1 MQEPSPALSRRTFV
15 GGATALA
22 AASLAFPQAAFA
34 VTAAEKQAEA
44 DAVRNQ
50 LVGLN
55 ADLEAAA
62 ERYYGALDEQNAAR
76 TAMEAEQ
83 VKIDEATAQIANLQ
97 DHLGT
102 RARSMYRSGS
112 ATFLD
117 FLMGATS
124 FAEFTQNWDIL
135 NGLNEND
142 TQMVAETKTLRETV
156 EASKAEYA
164 KQEKIAADKAAEAS
178 SASYTVTQHA
188 ARGAIVDSAGV
199 ILARDTTVYDVY
211 LRIPAP
217 PGTDLRE
224 TVKAIESLTGSKDV
238 ETQLAAF
245 FAAASAGELPVMQG
259 VGSDVLT
266 SFYKADLVQSGAVRA
281 AARGVRTWPNGT
293 LLPHALGFTGPI
305 TAEQWPTARRRG
317 LAMDAVIGQSGLE
330 AAYDDLLRGQD
341 GRVLVN
347 TGFDGAVR
355 RTVPLRD
362 AAPGA
367 TLVLTVDSDLQKE
380 LQNALL
386 SQIEVL
392 RTTKA
397 AGAGRECCAG
407 AAVVVDVQ
415 TGGILAAASVP
426 GFDLNRYRSDY
437 AALSA
442 DAAAPLLDRVCQGLY
457 APGSAFK
464 PAVAAAALT
473 AGIDPAATVNCTG
486 RYGFY
491 SGYQPGCLQ
500 YGHGG
505 PVDLRTAL
513 EYSCNI
519 FFYDVGRRLG
529 VDVFS
534 AMARQLGL
542 ATPTG
547 VEITEAQGRLTWSS
561 DENYQ
566 AGLTLMAAIGQ
577 GNTAV
582 TPLQLAAYAATL
594 ANCGQRPALHF
605 ADRAV
610 NAATGETV
618 WQYAPTFTTVP
629 GGEGVFGPIRDGMK
643 RMARTTRVLR
653 EAPVACAAKTGS
665 PQLADTLPGG
675 GHYVNSVLI
684 GYAPADD
691 PQIAMAVVLE
701 YGGGGSNA
709 APILR
714 AVLDAVFGG

>member
-1 MQEPSPALSRRTFV
+1 MANRKNSHRRRV
-15 GGATALA
+15 RVAVLMVLCGAV
-22 AASLAFPQAAFA
+22 FAAFFA
-34 VTAAEKQAEA
+34 RLAWMQFVRA
-44 DAVRNQ
+44 D
-50 LVGLN
+50 
-55 ADLEAAA
+55 
-62 ERYYGALDEQNAAR
+62 YY
-76 TAMEAEQ
+76 
-83 VKIDEATAQIANLQ
+83 
-97 DHLGT
+97 
-102 RARSMYRSGS
+102 
-112 ATFLD
+112 
-117 FLMGATS
+117 
-124 FAEFTQNWDIL
+124 
-135 NGLNEND
+135 
-142 TQMVAETKTLRETV
+142 
-156 EASKAEYA
+156 
-164 KQEKIAADKAAEAS
+164 ADKAAEAS

-199 ILARDTTVYDVY
+199 VLARDTTVYDVY

-330 AAYDDLLRGQD
+330 SAYDDLLRGQD

-355 RTVPLRD
+355 RTVPLRE

-367 TLVLTVDSDLQKE
+367 TLVLTVDSALQKE

-397 AGAGRECCAG
+397 AGAGRECRAG

-426 GFDLNRYRSDY
+426 GFDLNRYRADY

-519 FFYDVGRRLG
+519 FFYDVGRRMG

-547 VEITEAQGRLTWSS
+547 VEIAEAQGRLTWSS

-577 GNTAV
+577 GNTVV
-582 TPLQLAAYAATL
+582 TPLQLAAYAAAL

>member
-1 MQEPSPALSRRTFV
+1 MANRKNSHRRRV
-15 GGATALA
+15 RVAVLMVLCGAV
-22 AASLAFPQAAFA
+22 FAAFFA
-34 VTAAEKQAEA
+34 RLAWMQFVRA
-44 DAVRNQ
+44 D
-50 LVGLN
+50 
-55 ADLEAAA
+55 
-62 ERYYGALDEQNAAR
+62 YY
-76 TAMEAEQ
+76 
-83 VKIDEATAQIANLQ
+83 
-97 DHLGT
+97 
-102 RARSMYRSGS
+102 
-112 ATFLD
+112 
-117 FLMGATS
+117 
-124 FAEFTQNWDIL
+124 
-135 NGLNEND
+135 
-142 TQMVAETKTLRETV
+142 
-156 EASKAEYA
+156 
-164 KQEKIAADKAAEAS
+164 ADKAAEAS

-199 ILARDTTVYDVY
+199 VLARDTTVYDVY

-245 FAAASAGELPVMQG
+245 FAAASAGELPVAQG

-355 RTVPLRD
+355 RTVPLRE

-367 TLVLTVDSDLQKE
+367 TLVLTVDSALQKE

-386 SQIEVL
+386 SQIEIL
-392 RTTKA
+392 HTTKA
-397 AGAGRECCAG
+397 AGAGRECRAG

-426 GFDLNRYRSDY
+426 GFDLNRYRADY

-582 TPLQLAAYAATL
+582 TPLQLAAYAAAL
-594 ANCGQRPALHF
+594 ANFGQRPALHF

-714 AVLDAVFGG
+714 AVLDAVFGV

>member
-1 MQEPSPALSRRTFV
+1 MANRKNSHRRRV
-15 GGATALA
+15 RVAVLMVLCGAV
-22 AASLAFPQAAFA
+22 FAAFFA
-34 VTAAEKQAEA
+34 RLAWMQFVRA
-44 DAVRNQ
+44 D
-50 LVGLN
+50 
-55 ADLEAAA
+55 
-62 ERYYGALDEQNAAR
+62 YY
-76 TAMEAEQ
+76 
-83 VKIDEATAQIANLQ
+83 
-97 DHLGT
+97 
-102 RARSMYRSGS
+102 
-112 ATFLD
+112 
-117 FLMGATS
+117 
-124 FAEFTQNWDIL
+124 
-135 NGLNEND
+135 
-142 TQMVAETKTLRETV
+142 
-156 EASKAEYA
+156 
-164 KQEKIAADKAAEAS
+164 ADKAAEAS

-199 ILARDTTVYDVY
+199 VLARDTTVYDVY

-281 AARGVRTWPNGT
+281 AARGVRTWPSGT

-355 RTVPLRD
+355 RTVPLRE

-367 TLVLTVDSDLQKE
+367 TLVLTVDSALQKE

-397 AGAGRECCAG
+397 AGVGRECRAG

-426 GFDLNRYRSDY
+426 GFDLNRYRADY

-473 AGIDPAATVNCTG
+473 AGIDPVATVNCTG

-582 TPLQLAAYAATL
+582 TPLQLAAYAAAL

>member
-1 MQEPSPALSRRTFV
+1 MPAIGPRSEWLPRHYMSHFLTNKSIFYRGDPMANRKNSHRRRV
-15 GGATALA
+15 RVAVLMVLCGAV
-22 AASLAFPQAAFA
+22 FAAFFA
-34 VTAAEKQAEA
+34 RLAWMQFVRA
-44 DAVRNQ
+44 D
-50 LVGLN
+50 
-55 ADLEAAA
+55 
-62 ERYYGALDEQNAAR
+62 YY
-76 TAMEAEQ
+76 
-83 VKIDEATAQIANLQ
+83 
-97 DHLGT
+97 
-102 RARSMYRSGS
+102 
-112 ATFLD
+112 
-117 FLMGATS
+117 
-124 FAEFTQNWDIL
+124 
-135 NGLNEND
+135 
-142 TQMVAETKTLRETV
+142 
-156 EASKAEYA
+156 
-164 KQEKIAADKAAEAS
+164 ADKAAEAS

-199 ILARDTTVYDVY
+199 VLARDTTVYDVY

-355 RTVPLRD
+355 RTVPLRE

-367 TLVLTVDSDLQKE
+367 TLVLTVDSALQKE

-397 AGAGRECCAG
+397 AGAGRECRAG

-426 GFDLNRYRSDY
+426 CFDLNRYRADY

-547 VEITEAQGRLTWSS
+547 VEITEAQGRLTWRS

-582 TPLQLAAYAATL
+582 TPLQLAAYAAAL

-629 GGEGVFGPIRDGMK
+629 GGEGVFGPVRDGMK

-675 GHYVNSVLI
+675 GHYVDSVLI

>member
-1 MQEPSPALSRRTFV
+1 MANRKNSHRRRV
-15 GGATALA
+15 RVAVLMVLCGAV
-22 AASLAFPQAAFA
+22 FAAFFA
-34 VTAAEKQAEA
+34 RLAWMQFVRA
-44 DAVRNQ
+44 D
-50 LVGLN
+50 
-55 ADLEAAA
+55 
-62 ERYYGALDEQNAAR
+62 YY
-76 TAMEAEQ
+76 
-83 VKIDEATAQIANLQ
+83 
-97 DHLGT
+97 
-102 RARSMYRSGS
+102 
-112 ATFLD
+112 
-117 FLMGATS
+117 
-124 FAEFTQNWDIL
+124 
-135 NGLNEND
+135 
-142 TQMVAETKTLRETV
+142 
-156 EASKAEYA
+156 
-164 KQEKIAADKAAEAS
+164 ADKAAEAS

-199 ILARDTTVYDVY
+199 VLARDTTVYDVY

-245 FAAASAGELPVMQG
+245 FAAASAGELPVAQG

-355 RTVPLRD
+355 RTVPLRE

-367 TLVLTVDSDLQKE
+367 TLVLTVDSALQKE

-386 SQIEVL
+386 FQIEVL
-392 RTTKA
+392 HTTKA
-397 AGAGRECCAG
+397 AGAGRECRAG

-426 GFDLNRYRSDY
+426 GFDLNRYRADY

-582 TPLQLAAYAATL
+582 TPLQLAAYAAAL
-594 ANCGQRPALHF
+594 ANFGQRPALHF

>member
-1 MQEPSPALSRRTFV
+1 MANRKNSHRRRV
-15 GGATALA
+15 RVAVLMVLCGAV
-22 AASLAFPQAAFA
+22 FAAFFA
-34 VTAAEKQAEA
+34 RLAWMQFVRA
-44 DAVRNQ
+44 D
-50 LVGLN
+50 
-55 ADLEAAA
+55 
-62 ERYYGALDEQNAAR
+62 YY
-76 TAMEAEQ
+76 
-83 VKIDEATAQIANLQ
+83 
-97 DHLGT
+97 
-102 RARSMYRSGS
+102 
-112 ATFLD
+112 
-117 FLMGATS
+117 
-124 FAEFTQNWDIL
+124 
-135 NGLNEND
+135 
-142 TQMVAETKTLRETV
+142 
-156 EASKAEYA
+156 
-164 KQEKIAADKAAEAS
+164 ADKAAEAS

-199 ILARDTTVYDVY
+199 VLARDTTVYDVY

-330 AAYDDLLRGQD
+330 TAYDDLLRGQD

-355 RTVPLRD
+355 RTVPLRE

-367 TLVLTVDSDLQKE
+367 TLVLTVDSALQKE

-397 AGAGRECCAG
+397 AGAGRECRAG

-426 GFDLNRYRSDY
+426 GFDLNRYRADY

-547 VEITEAQGRLTWSS
+547 VEIAEAQGRLTWSS

-566 AGLTLMAAIGQ
+566 AGLTLMVAIGQ

-582 TPLQLAAYAATL
+582 TPLQLAAYAAAL

-605 ADRAV
+605 ADHAV

>member
-1 MQEPSPALSRRTFV
+1 MANRKNSHRRRV
-15 GGATALA
+15 RVAVLMVLCGAV
-22 AASLAFPQAAFA
+22 FAAFFTRLA
-34 VTAAEKQAEA
+34 WMQFVRA
-44 DAVRNQ
+44 D
-50 LVGLN
+50 
-55 ADLEAAA
+55 
-62 ERYYGALDEQNAAR
+62 YY
-76 TAMEAEQ
+76 
-83 VKIDEATAQIANLQ
+83 
-97 DHLGT
+97 
-102 RARSMYRSGS
+102 
-112 ATFLD
+112 
-117 FLMGATS
+117 
-124 FAEFTQNWDIL
+124 
-135 NGLNEND
+135 
-142 TQMVAETKTLRETV
+142 
-156 EASKAEYA
+156 
-164 KQEKIAADKAAEAS
+164 ADKAAEAS

-199 ILARDTTVYDVY
+199 VLARDTTVYDVY

-305 TAEQWPTARRRG
+305 TAEQWPTARQRG

-355 RTVPLRD
+355 RTVPLRE

-367 TLVLTVDSDLQKE
+367 TLVLTVDSALQKE

-397 AGAGRECCAG
+397 AGAGRECRAG

-426 GFDLNRYRSDY
+426 GFDLNRYRADY

-473 AGIDPAATVNCTG
+473 AGIDPAATVSCTG

-582 TPLQLAAYAATL
+582 TPLQLAAYAAAL

-618 WQYAPTFTTVP
+618 WQYAPTFTTVS

>member
-1 MQEPSPALSRRTFV
+1 MPAIGPRSEWLPRHYMSHFLTNKSIFYRGDPMANRKNSHRRRVRVAVLMVLCGAVFTAFFARLAWMQFV
-15 GGATALA
+15 R
-22 AASLAFPQAAFA
+22 
-34 VTAAEKQAEA
+34 A
-44 DAVRNQ
+44 D
-50 LVGLN
+50 
-55 ADLEAAA
+55 
-62 ERYYGALDEQNAAR
+62 YY
-76 TAMEAEQ
+76 
-83 VKIDEATAQIANLQ
+83 
-97 DHLGT
+97 
-102 RARSMYRSGS
+102 
-112 ATFLD
+112 
-117 FLMGATS
+117 
-124 FAEFTQNWDIL
+124 
-135 NGLNEND
+135 
-142 TQMVAETKTLRETV
+142 
-156 EASKAEYA
+156 
-164 KQEKIAADKAAEAS
+164 ADKAAEAS

-199 ILARDTTVYDVY
+199 VLARDTTVYDVY

-245 FAAASAGELPVMQG
+245 FAAASAGELSVMQG

-355 RTVPLRD
+355 RTVPLRE

-367 TLVLTVDSDLQKE
+367 TLVLTVDSALQKE

-397 AGAGRECCAG
+397 AGAGRECRAG
-407 AAVVVDVQ
+407 AAVVVDAQ

-426 GFDLNRYRSDY
+426 GFDLNRYRADY
-437 AALSA
+437 AVLSA

-653 EAPVACAAKTGS
+653 EAPVVCAAKTGS

>member
-1 MQEPSPALSRRTFV
+1 MANRKNPHRRRV
-15 GGATALA
+15 RVAVLMVLCGAV
-22 AASLAFPQAAFA
+22 FAAFFA
-34 VTAAEKQAEA
+34 RLAWMQFVRA
-44 DAVRNQ
+44 D
-50 LVGLN
+50 
-55 ADLEAAA
+55 
-62 ERYYGALDEQNAAR
+62 YY
-76 TAMEAEQ
+76 
-83 VKIDEATAQIANLQ
+83 
-97 DHLGT
+97 
-102 RARSMYRSGS
+102 
-112 ATFLD
+112 
-117 FLMGATS
+117 
-124 FAEFTQNWDIL
+124 
-135 NGLNEND
+135 
-142 TQMVAETKTLRETV
+142 
-156 EASKAEYA
+156 
-164 KQEKIAADKAAEAS
+164 ADKAAEAS

-199 ILARDTTVYDVY
+199 VLARDTTVYDVY

-305 TAEQWPTARRRG
+305 TAEQWPTARRRS

-355 RTVPLRD
+355 RTVPLRE

-367 TLVLTVDSDLQKE
+367 TLVLTVDSALQKE

-397 AGAGRECCAG
+397 AGAGRECRAG
-407 AAVVVDVQ
+407 AAVVLDVQ

-426 GFDLNRYRSDY
+426 GFDLNRYRADY

-582 TPLQLAAYAATL
+582 TPLQLAAYAAAL
-594 ANCGQRPALHF
+594 ANFGQRPALHF

-618 WQYAPTFTTVP
+618 WQYAQTFTTVP

-653 EAPVACAAKTGS
+653 EGPVACAAKTGS

>member
-1 MQEPSPALSRRTFV
+1 MANRKNSHRRRV
-15 GGATALA
+15 RVAVLMVLCGAV
-22 AASLAFPQAAFA
+22 FAAFFA
-34 VTAAEKQAEA
+34 RLAWMQFVRA
-44 DAVRNQ
+44 D
-50 LVGLN
+50 
-55 ADLEAAA
+55 
-62 ERYYGALDEQNAAR
+62 YY
-76 TAMEAEQ
+76 
-83 VKIDEATAQIANLQ
+83 
-97 DHLGT
+97 
-102 RARSMYRSGS
+102 
-112 ATFLD
+112 
-117 FLMGATS
+117 
-124 FAEFTQNWDIL
+124 
-135 NGLNEND
+135 
-142 TQMVAETKTLRETV
+142 
-156 EASKAEYA
+156 
-164 KQEKIAADKAAEAS
+164 ADKAAEAS

-199 ILARDTTVYDVY
+199 VLARDTTVYDVY
-211 LRIPAP
+211 LRSPAP

-238 ETQLAAF
+238 ETQ

-367 TLVLTVDSDLQKE
+367 TLVLTVDSALQKE

-397 AGAGRECCAG
+397 AGAGRECRAG

-426 GFDLNRYRSDY
+426 GFDLNRYRADY
-437 AALSA
+437 AALST

-500 YGHGG
+500 YGYGG

>member
-1 MQEPSPALSRRTFV
+1 MANRKNSHRRRV
-15 GGATALA
+15 RVAVLMVLCGAV
-22 AASLAFPQAAFA
+22 FAAFFA
-34 VTAAEKQAEA
+34 RLAWMQFVRA
-44 DAVRNQ
+44 D
-50 LVGLN
+50 
-55 ADLEAAA
+55 
-62 ERYYGALDEQNAAR
+62 YY
-76 TAMEAEQ
+76 
-83 VKIDEATAQIANLQ
+83 
-97 DHLGT
+97 
-102 RARSMYRSGS
+102 
-112 ATFLD
+112 
-117 FLMGATS
+117 
-124 FAEFTQNWDIL
+124 
-135 NGLNEND
+135 
-142 TQMVAETKTLRETV
+142 
-156 EASKAEYA
+156 
-164 KQEKIAADKAAEAS
+164 ADKAAEAS

-199 ILARDTTVYDVY
+199 VLARDTTVYDVY

-245 FAAASAGELPVMQG
+245 FAAASAGELPVVQG

-281 AARGVRTWPNGT
+281 AARGVRTWPSGT

-330 AAYDDLLRGQD
+330 AAYDDLLRGQN

-355 RTVPLRD
+355 RTVPLRE

-367 TLVLTVDSDLQKE
+367 TLVLTVDSALQKE

-397 AGAGRECCAG
+397 AGAGRECRAG

-426 GFDLNRYRSDY
+426 GFDLNRYRADY

-566 AGLTLMAAIGQ
+566 AGLALMAAIGQ

-582 TPLQLAAYAATL
+582 TPLQLAAYAAAL

-629 GGEGVFGPIRDGMK
+629 GSEGVFGPIRDGMK

>member
-1 MQEPSPALSRRTFV
+1 MANRKNSHRRRV
-15 GGATALA
+15 RVAVLMVLCGAV
-22 AASLAFPQAAFA
+22 FAAFFA
-34 VTAAEKQAEA
+34 RLAWMQFVRA
-44 DAVRNQ
+44 D
-50 LVGLN
+50 
-55 ADLEAAA
+55 
-62 ERYYGALDEQNAAR
+62 YY
-76 TAMEAEQ
+76 
-83 VKIDEATAQIANLQ
+83 
-97 DHLGT
+97 
-102 RARSMYRSGS
+102 
-112 ATFLD
+112 
-117 FLMGATS
+117 
-124 FAEFTQNWDIL
+124 
-135 NGLNEND
+135 
-142 TQMVAETKTLRETV
+142 
-156 EASKAEYA
+156 
-164 KQEKIAADKAAEAS
+164 ADKAAEAS

-199 ILARDTTVYDVY
+199 VLARDTTVYDVY

-259 VGSDVLT
+259 VASDVLT
-266 SFYKADLVQSGAVRA
+266 SFYKANLVQSGAVRA

-293 LLPHALGFTGPI
+293 LLPHSLGFTGPI

-355 RTVPLRD
+355 RTVPLRE

-367 TLVLTVDSDLQKE
+367 TLVLTVDSALQKE

-397 AGAGRECCAG
+397 AGAGRECRAG

-426 GFDLNRYRSDY
+426 GFDLNRYRADY

-582 TPLQLAAYAATL
+582 TPLQLAAYAAAL
-594 ANCGQRPALHF
+594 ANFGQRPALHF
-605 ADRAV
+605 ANRAV

-618 WQYAPTFTTVP
+618 WQYAPTFTTVS

-653 EAPVACAAKTGS
+653 EAPVPCAAKTGS

>member
-1 MQEPSPALSRRTFV
+1 MANRKNSHRRRVRVAVLMVLCSAVF
-15 GGATALA
+15 
-22 AASLAFPQAAFA
+22 AAFFA
-34 VTAAEKQAEA
+34 RLAWMQFVRA
-44 DAVRNQ
+44 D
-50 LVGLN
+50 
-55 ADLEAAA
+55 
-62 ERYYGALDEQNAAR
+62 YY
-76 TAMEAEQ
+76 
-83 VKIDEATAQIANLQ
+83 
-97 DHLGT
+97 
-102 RARSMYRSGS
+102 
-112 ATFLD
+112 
-117 FLMGATS
+117 
-124 FAEFTQNWDIL
+124 
-135 NGLNEND
+135 
-142 TQMVAETKTLRETV
+142 
-156 EASKAEYA
+156 
-164 KQEKIAADKAAEAS
+164 ADKAAEAS

-199 ILARDTTVYDVY
+199 VLARDTTVYDVY

-245 FAAASAGELPVMQG
+245 FAAASAGELPVTQG

-330 AAYDDLLRGQD
+330 AAYDNLLRGQD

-355 RTVPLRD
+355 RTVPLRE

-367 TLVLTVDSDLQKE
+367 TLVLTVDSALQKE

-397 AGAGRECCAG
+397 AGAGRECRAG

-426 GFDLNRYRSDY
+426 GFDLNRYRADY

-594 ANCGQRPALHF
+594 ANCGQRSALHF

-714 AVLDAVFGG
+714 AVLDAVFGV

>member
-1 MQEPSPALSRRTFV
+1 VLASKIELSRAGRLLQALLVFAYALPRSGVAWTPARAGV
-15 GGATALA
+15 LALMVLCGAV
-22 AASLAFPQAAFA
+22 FAAFFA
-34 VTAAEKQAEA
+34 RLAWMQFVRA
-44 DAVRNQ
+44 D
-50 LVGLN
+50 
-55 ADLEAAA
+55 
-62 ERYYGALDEQNAAR
+62 YY
-76 TAMEAEQ
+76 
-83 VKIDEATAQIANLQ
+83 
-97 DHLGT
+97 
-102 RARSMYRSGS
+102 
-112 ATFLD
+112 
-117 FLMGATS
+117 
-124 FAEFTQNWDIL
+124 
-135 NGLNEND
+135 
-142 TQMVAETKTLRETV
+142 
-156 EASKAEYA
+156 
-164 KQEKIAADKAAEAS
+164 ADKAAEAS

-199 ILARDTTVYDVY
+199 VLARDTTVYDVY

-217 PGTDLRE
+217 PGTDLRK
-224 TVKAIESLTGSKDV
+224 TVKAIENLTGSKDV

-245 FAAASAGELPVMQG
+245 FAAASAGELPVVQG

-355 RTVPLRD
+355 RTVPLRE

-367 TLVLTVDSDLQKE
+367 TLVLTVDSALQKE

-397 AGAGRECCAG
+397 AGAGRECRAG

-426 GFDLNRYRSDY
+426 GFDLNRYRADY
-437 AALSA
+437 AALAA

-491 SGYQPGCLQ
+491 NGYQPGCLQ

-547 VEITEAQGRLTWSS
+547 VEIAEAQGRLTWSS

-618 WQYAPTFTTVP
+618 WQYTPTFTTVP

-653 EAPVACAAKTGS
+653 EGPVACAAKTGS

-691 PQIAMAVVLE
+691 PQIAMTVVLE

-714 AVLDAVFGG
+714 AVLDAVFGM

>member
-1 MQEPSPALSRRTFV
+1 MPAIGPRSEWLPRHYMSHFLTNKSIFYRGDPMANRKNSHRRRV
-15 GGATALA
+15 RVAVLMVLCGAV
-22 AASLAFPQAAFA
+22 FAAFFA
-34 VTAAEKQAEA
+34 RLAWMQFVRA
-44 DAVRNQ
+44 D
-50 LVGLN
+50 
-55 ADLEAAA
+55 
-62 ERYYGALDEQNAAR
+62 YY
-76 TAMEAEQ
+76 
-83 VKIDEATAQIANLQ
+83 
-97 DHLGT
+97 
-102 RARSMYRSGS
+102 
-112 ATFLD
+112 
-117 FLMGATS
+117 
-124 FAEFTQNWDIL
+124 
-135 NGLNEND
+135 
-142 TQMVAETKTLRETV
+142 
-156 EASKAEYA
+156 
-164 KQEKIAADKAAEAS
+164 ADKAAEAS

-199 ILARDTTVYDVY
+199 VLARDTTVYDVY

-355 RTVPLRD
+355 RTVPLRE

-367 TLVLTVDSDLQKE
+367 TLVLTVDSALQKE

-397 AGAGRECCAG
+397 AGAGRECRAG

-464 PAVAAAALT
+464 PAVAAATLT

-618 WQYAPTFTTVP
+618 WQYAPTFTTVS

>member
-1 MQEPSPALSRRTFV
+1 MANRKNSHRRRV
-15 GGATALA
+15 RVAVLMVLCGAV
-22 AASLAFPQAAFA
+22 FAAFFA
-34 VTAAEKQAEA
+34 RLAWMQFVRA
-44 DAVRNQ
+44 D
-50 LVGLN
+50 
-55 ADLEAAA
+55 
-62 ERYYGALDEQNAAR
+62 YY
-76 TAMEAEQ
+76 
-83 VKIDEATAQIANLQ
+83 
-97 DHLGT
+97 
-102 RARSMYRSGS
+102 
-112 ATFLD
+112 
-117 FLMGATS
+117 
-124 FAEFTQNWDIL
+124 
-135 NGLNEND
+135 
-142 TQMVAETKTLRETV
+142 
-156 EASKAEYA
+156 
-164 KQEKIAADKAAEAS
+164 ADKAAEAS

-199 ILARDTTVYDVY
+199 VLARDTTVYDVY

-355 RTVPLRD
+355 RTVPLRE

-367 TLVLTVDSDLQKE
+367 TLVLTVDSALQKE

-397 AGAGRECCAG
+397 AGAGRECRAG

-577 GNTAV
+577 GNTTV

-610 NAATGETV
+610 NAATGEAV

-653 EAPVACAAKTGS
+653 EAPVVCAAKTGS

>member
-1 MQEPSPALSRRTFV
+1 MPAIGPRSEWLPRPYMSHFLTNKSIFYRGDPMANRKNSHRRRV
-15 GGATALA
+15 RVAVLMVLCGAV
-22 AASLAFPQAAFA
+22 FAAFFA
-34 VTAAEKQAEA
+34 RLAWMQFVRA
-44 DAVRNQ
+44 D
-50 LVGLN
+50 
-55 ADLEAAA
+55 
-62 ERYYGALDEQNAAR
+62 YY
-76 TAMEAEQ
+76 
-83 VKIDEATAQIANLQ
+83 
-97 DHLGT
+97 
-102 RARSMYRSGS
+102 
-112 ATFLD
+112 
-117 FLMGATS
+117 
-124 FAEFTQNWDIL
+124 
-135 NGLNEND
+135 
-142 TQMVAETKTLRETV
+142 
-156 EASKAEYA
+156 
-164 KQEKIAADKAAEAS
+164 ADKAAEAS

-199 ILARDTTVYDVY
+199 VLARDTTVYDVY

-355 RTVPLRD
+355 RTVPLRE

-367 TLVLTVDSDLQKE
+367 TLVLTVDSALQKE

-386 SQIEVL
+386 SQIEIL

-397 AGAGRECCAG
+397 AGAGRECRAG

-426 GFDLNRYRSDY
+426 GFDLNHYRADY

-529 VDVFS
+529 ADVFS

-714 AVLDAVFGG
+714 AVLDAVFGV

>member
-1 MQEPSPALSRRTFV
+1 MPAIGPRSEWLPRHYMSHFLTNKSIFYRGDPMANRKNSHRRRV
-15 GGATALA
+15 RVAVLMVLCGAV
-22 AASLAFPQAAFA
+22 FAAFFA
-34 VTAAEKQAEA
+34 RLAWMQFVRA
-44 DAVRNQ
+44 D
-50 LVGLN
+50 
-55 ADLEAAA
+55 
-62 ERYYGALDEQNAAR
+62 YY
-76 TAMEAEQ
+76 
-83 VKIDEATAQIANLQ
+83 
-97 DHLGT
+97 
-102 RARSMYRSGS
+102 
-112 ATFLD
+112 
-117 FLMGATS
+117 
-124 FAEFTQNWDIL
+124 
-135 NGLNEND
+135 
-142 TQMVAETKTLRETV
+142 
-156 EASKAEYA
+156 
-164 KQEKIAADKAAEAS
+164 ADKAAEAS

-199 ILARDTTVYDVY
+199 VLARDTTVYDVY

-355 RTVPLRD
+355 RTVPLRE

-367 TLVLTVDSDLQKE
+367 TLVLTVDSALQKE

-397 AGAGRECCAG
+397 AGAGRECRAG

-426 GFDLNRYRSDY
+426 GFDLNRYRADY
-437 AALSA
+437 AALST

-457 APGSAFK
+457 APGSTFK

-547 VEITEAQGRLTWSS
+547 VELTEAQGRLTWSS

-582 TPLQLAAYAATL
+582 TPLQLAAYAAAL

-653 EAPVACAAKTGS
+653 EAPVVCAAKTGS

>member
-1 MQEPSPALSRRTFV
+1 MANRKNSHRRRV
-15 GGATALA
+15 RVAVLMVLCGAV
-22 AASLAFPQAAFA
+22 FAAFFA
-34 VTAAEKQAEA
+34 RLAWMQFVRA
-44 DAVRNQ
+44 D
-50 LVGLN
+50 
-55 ADLEAAA
+55 
-62 ERYYGALDEQNAAR
+62 YY
-76 TAMEAEQ
+76 
-83 VKIDEATAQIANLQ
+83 
-97 DHLGT
+97 
-102 RARSMYRSGS
+102 
-112 ATFLD
+112 
-117 FLMGATS
+117 
-124 FAEFTQNWDIL
+124 
-135 NGLNEND
+135 
-142 TQMVAETKTLRETV
+142 
-156 EASKAEYA
+156 
-164 KQEKIAADKAAEAS
+164 ADKAAEAS

-199 ILARDTTVYDVY
+199 VLARDTTVYDVY

-245 FAAASAGELPVMQG
+245 FAVASAGELPVAQG

-330 AAYDDLLRGQD
+330 SAYDDLLRGQD

-355 RTVPLRD
+355 RTVPLRE

-367 TLVLTVDSDLQKE
+367 TLVLTVDSALQKE

-397 AGAGRECCAG
+397 AGAGRECRAG

-426 GFDLNRYRSDY
+426 GFDLKRYRADY
-437 AALSA
+437 AALAA

-618 WQYAPTFTTVP
+618 WQYAPTFTTVS

>member
-1 MQEPSPALSRRTFV
+1 MPAIGPRSEWLPRHYMSHFLTNKSIFYRGDPMANRKNSHRRRV
-15 GGATALA
+15 RVAVLMVLCGAV
-22 AASLAFPQAAFA
+22 FAAFFA
-34 VTAAEKQAEA
+34 RLAWMQFVRA
-44 DAVRNQ
+44 D
-50 LVGLN
+50 
-55 ADLEAAA
+55 
-62 ERYYGALDEQNAAR
+62 YY
-76 TAMEAEQ
+76 
-83 VKIDEATAQIANLQ
+83 
-97 DHLGT
+97 
-102 RARSMYRSGS
+102 
-112 ATFLD
+112 
-117 FLMGATS
+117 
-124 FAEFTQNWDIL
+124 
-135 NGLNEND
+135 
-142 TQMVAETKTLRETV
+142 
-156 EASKAEYA
+156 
-164 KQEKIAADKAAEAS
+164 ADKAAEAS

-199 ILARDTTVYDVY
+199 VLARDTTVYDVY

-355 RTVPLRD
+355 RTVPLRE

-367 TLVLTVDSDLQKE
+367 TLVLTVDSALQKE

-397 AGAGRECCAG
+397 AGAGRECRAG

-464 PAVAAAALT
+464 PAVAAATLT

>member
-1 MQEPSPALSRRTFV
+1 M
-15 GGATALA
+15 
-22 AASLAFPQAAFA
+22 
-34 VTAAEKQAEA
+34 
-44 DAVRNQ
+44 
-50 LVGLN
+50 
-55 ADLEAAA
+55 
-62 ERYYGALDEQNAAR
+62 
-76 TAMEAEQ
+76 
-83 VKIDEATAQIANLQ
+83 
-97 DHLGT
+97 
-102 RARSMYRSGS
+102 
-112 ATFLD
+112 
-117 FLMGATS
+117 
-124 FAEFTQNWDIL
+124 
-135 NGLNEND
+135 
-142 TQMVAETKTLRETV
+142 
-156 EASKAEYA
+156 
-164 KQEKIAADKAAEAS
+164 
-178 SASYTVTQHA
+178 
-188 ARGAIVDSAGV
+188 
-199 ILARDTTVYDVY
+199 
-211 LRIPAP
+211 
-217 PGTDLRE
+217 
-224 TVKAIESLTGSKDV
+224 
-238 ETQLAAF
+238 
-245 FAAASAGELPVMQG
+245 
-259 VGSDVLT
+259 
-266 SFYKADLVQSGAVRA
+266 
-281 AARGVRTWPNGT
+281 
-293 LLPHALGFTGPI
+293 
-305 TAEQWPTARRRG
+305 
-317 LAMDAVIGQSGLE
+317 
-330 AAYDDLLRGQD
+330 
-341 GRVLVN
+341 
-347 TGFDGAVR
+347 
-355 RTVPLRD
+355 
-362 AAPGA
+362 
-367 TLVLTVDSDLQKE
+367 
-380 LQNALL
+380 
-386 SQIEVL
+386 
-392 RTTKA
+392 
-397 AGAGRECCAG
+397 
-407 AAVVVDVQ
+407 DVQ

-426 GFDLNRYRSDY
+426 GFDLNRYRADY
-437 AALSA
+437 AALST

-534 AMARQLGL
+534 TMARQLGL

-547 VEITEAQGRLTWSS
+547 VEITEAQGCLTWSG

-618 WQYAPTFTTVP
+618 WQYAPTLTTVP

-653 EAPVACAAKTGS
+653 EAPVVCAAKTGS

>member
-1 MQEPSPALSRRTFV
+1 MANRKNSHRRRV
-15 GGATALA
+15 RVAVLMVLCGAV
-22 AASLAFPQAAFA
+22 FAAFFA
-34 VTAAEKQAEA
+34 RLAWMQFVRA
-44 DAVRNQ
+44 D
-50 LVGLN
+50 
-55 ADLEAAA
+55 
-62 ERYYGALDEQNAAR
+62 YY
-76 TAMEAEQ
+76 
-83 VKIDEATAQIANLQ
+83 
-97 DHLGT
+97 
-102 RARSMYRSGS
+102 
-112 ATFLD
+112 
-117 FLMGATS
+117 
-124 FAEFTQNWDIL
+124 
-135 NGLNEND
+135 
-142 TQMVAETKTLRETV
+142 
-156 EASKAEYA
+156 
-164 KQEKIAADKAAEAS
+164 ADKAAEAS

-199 ILARDTTVYDVY
+199 VLARDTTVYDVY

-217 PGTDLRE
+217 PGTDLRK
-224 TVKAIESLTGSKDV
+224 TVKAIENLTGSKDV

-245 FAAASAGELPVMQG
+245 FAAASAGELPVAQG
-259 VGSDVLT
+259 VGSEVLT

-355 RTVPLRD
+355 RTVPLRE

-367 TLVLTVDSDLQKE
+367 TLVLTVDSALQKE

-392 RTTKA
+392 HTTKA
-397 AGAGRECCAG
+397 AGAGRECRAG

-426 GFDLNRYRSDY
+426 GFDLNRYRADY

-547 VEITEAQGRLTWSS
+547 VEIAEAQGRLTWSS

-582 TPLQLAAYAATL
+582 TPLQLAAYAAAL
-594 ANCGQRPALHF
+594 ANFGQRPALHF

-714 AVLDAVFGG
+714 AVLDAFFGG

>member
-1 MQEPSPALSRRTFV
+1 MANRKNSHRRRV
-15 GGATALA
+15 RVAVLMVLCGAV
-22 AASLAFPQAAFA
+22 FAAFFA
-34 VTAAEKQAEA
+34 RLAWMQFVRA
-44 DAVRNQ
+44 D
-50 LVGLN
+50 
-55 ADLEAAA
+55 
-62 ERYYGALDEQNAAR
+62 YY
-76 TAMEAEQ
+76 
-83 VKIDEATAQIANLQ
+83 
-97 DHLGT
+97 
-102 RARSMYRSGS
+102 
-112 ATFLD
+112 
-117 FLMGATS
+117 
-124 FAEFTQNWDIL
+124 
-135 NGLNEND
+135 
-142 TQMVAETKTLRETV
+142 
-156 EASKAEYA
+156 
-164 KQEKIAADKAAEAS
+164 ADKAAEAS

-199 ILARDTTVYDVY
+199 VLARDTTVYDVY

-330 AAYDDLLRGQD
+330 SAYDDLLRGQD

-355 RTVPLRD
+355 RTVPLRE

-367 TLVLTVDSDLQKE
+367 TLVLTVDSALQKE

-397 AGAGRECCAG
+397 AGAGRECRAG

-426 GFDLNRYRSDY
+426 GFDLNRYRADY

-653 EAPVACAAKTGS
+653 EAPVVCAAKTGS
-665 PQLADTLPGG
+665 PQLADTQPGG

>member
-1 MQEPSPALSRRTFV
+1 MPAIGPRSEWLPRPYMSHFLTNKSIFYRGDPMANRKNSHRRRV
-15 GGATALA
+15 RVAVLMVLCGAV
-22 AASLAFPQAAFA
+22 FAAFFA
-34 VTAAEKQAEA
+34 RLAWMQFVRA
-44 DAVRNQ
+44 D
-50 LVGLN
+50 
-55 ADLEAAA
+55 
-62 ERYYGALDEQNAAR
+62 YY
-76 TAMEAEQ
+76 
-83 VKIDEATAQIANLQ
+83 
-97 DHLGT
+97 
-102 RARSMYRSGS
+102 
-112 ATFLD
+112 
-117 FLMGATS
+117 
-124 FAEFTQNWDIL
+124 
-135 NGLNEND
+135 
-142 TQMVAETKTLRETV
+142 
-156 EASKAEYA
+156 
-164 KQEKIAADKAAEAS
+164 ADKAAEAS

-199 ILARDTTVYDVY
+199 VLARDTTVYDVY

-355 RTVPLRD
+355 RTVPLRE

-367 TLVLTVDSDLQKE
+367 TLVLTVDSALQKE

-397 AGAGRECCAG
+397 AGAGRECRAG

-426 GFDLNRYRSDY
+426 GFDLKRYRADY

-442 DAAAPLLDRVCQGLY
+442 DAAAPLLNRVCQGLY

-618 WQYAPTFTTVP
+618 WQYAPTFTTVS
-629 GGEGVFGPIRDGMK
+629 GGEGVFGSIRDGMK

>member
-1 MQEPSPALSRRTFV
+1 MPAIGPRSEWLPRPYMSHFLTNKSIFYRGDPMANRKNSHRRRVRVAVLMVLCGTVF
-15 GGATALA
+15 
-22 AASLAFPQAAFA
+22 AAFFA
-34 VTAAEKQAEA
+34 RLAWMQFVRA
-44 DAVRNQ
+44 D
-50 LVGLN
+50 
-55 ADLEAAA
+55 
-62 ERYYGALDEQNAAR
+62 YY
-76 TAMEAEQ
+76 
-83 VKIDEATAQIANLQ
+83 
-97 DHLGT
+97 
-102 RARSMYRSGS
+102 
-112 ATFLD
+112 
-117 FLMGATS
+117 
-124 FAEFTQNWDIL
+124 
-135 NGLNEND
+135 
-142 TQMVAETKTLRETV
+142 
-156 EASKAEYA
+156 
-164 KQEKIAADKAAEAS
+164 ADKAAEAS

-199 ILARDTTVYDVY
+199 VLARDTTVYDVY

-355 RTVPLRD
+355 RTVPLRE

-367 TLVLTVDSDLQKE
+367 TLVLTVDSALQKE

-397 AGAGRECCAG
+397 AGAGRECRAG

-426 GFDLNRYRSDY
+426 GFDLNRYRADY

-605 ADRAV
+605 ANRAV

-618 WQYAPTFTTVP
+618 WQYAPTFTTVS

-691 PQIAMAVVLE
+691 PQIAMASCWNTAVADPTPRPSCALCWMPSLADDC
-701 YGGGGSNA
+701 G
-709 APILR
+709 APLNPHRVRLGILPI
-714 AVLDAVFGG
+714 

>member
-1 MQEPSPALSRRTFV
+1 MPAIGPRSEWLPRPYMSHFLTNKSIFYRGDPMANRKNSHRRRV
-15 GGATALA
+15 RVAVLMVLCGAV
-22 AASLAFPQAAFA
+22 FAAFFA
-34 VTAAEKQAEA
+34 RLAWMQFVRA
-44 DAVRNQ
+44 D
-50 LVGLN
+50 
-55 ADLEAAA
+55 
-62 ERYYGALDEQNAAR
+62 YY
-76 TAMEAEQ
+76 
-83 VKIDEATAQIANLQ
+83 
-97 DHLGT
+97 
-102 RARSMYRSGS
+102 
-112 ATFLD
+112 
-117 FLMGATS
+117 
-124 FAEFTQNWDIL
+124 
-135 NGLNEND
+135 
-142 TQMVAETKTLRETV
+142 
-156 EASKAEYA
+156 
-164 KQEKIAADKAAEAS
+164 ADKAAEAS

-199 ILARDTTVYDVY
+199 VLARDTTVYDVY

-245 FAAASAGELPVMQG
+245 FAAASAGELPVVQG

-266 SFYKADLVQSGAVRA
+266 LFYKADLVQSGAVRA

-355 RTVPLRD
+355 RTVPLRE

-367 TLVLTVDSDLQKE
+367 TLVLTVDSALQKE

-397 AGAGRECCAG
+397 AGAGRECRAG

-426 GFDLNRYRSDY
+426 GFDLKRYRADY
-437 AALSA
+437 AALAA

-491 SGYQPGCLQ
+491 SSYQPGCLQ

-519 FFYDVGRRLG
+519 FFYDVGRRMG

-582 TPLQLAAYAATL
+582 TPLQLAAYAAAL

-618 WQYAPTFTTVP
+618 WQYAPTFTAVP

-653 EAPVACAAKTGS
+653 EAPMACAAKTGS

>member
-1 MQEPSPALSRRTFV
+1 MANRKNSHRRRVRVAVLMVLCSAVF
-15 GGATALA
+15 
-22 AASLAFPQAAFA
+22 AAFFA
-34 VTAAEKQAEA
+34 RLAWMQFVRA
-44 DAVRNQ
+44 D
-50 LVGLN
+50 
-55 ADLEAAA
+55 
-62 ERYYGALDEQNAAR
+62 YY
-76 TAMEAEQ
+76 
-83 VKIDEATAQIANLQ
+83 
-97 DHLGT
+97 
-102 RARSMYRSGS
+102 
-112 ATFLD
+112 
-117 FLMGATS
+117 
-124 FAEFTQNWDIL
+124 
-135 NGLNEND
+135 
-142 TQMVAETKTLRETV
+142 
-156 EASKAEYA
+156 
-164 KQEKIAADKAAEAS
+164 ADKAAEAS

-199 ILARDTTVYDVY
+199 VLARDTTVYDVY

-245 FAAASAGELPVMQG
+245 FAAASAGELPVVQG

-266 SFYKADLVQSGAVRA
+266 LFYKADLVQSGAVRA

-355 RTVPLRD
+355 RTVPLRE

-367 TLVLTVDSDLQKE
+367 TLVLTVDSALQKE

-397 AGAGRECCAG
+397 AGAGRECRAG

-426 GFDLNRYRSDY
+426 GFDLNRYRADY

-618 WQYAPTFTTVP
+618 WQYAPTFTTVS

-653 EAPVACAAKTGS
+653 EGPVACAAKTGS

>member
-1 MQEPSPALSRRTFV
+1 MANRKNSHRRRV
-15 GGATALA
+15 RVAVLMVLCGAV
-22 AASLAFPQAAFA
+22 FAAFFA
-34 VTAAEKQAEA
+34 RLAWMQFVRA
-44 DAVRNQ
+44 D
-50 LVGLN
+50 
-55 ADLEAAA
+55 
-62 ERYYGALDEQNAAR
+62 YY
-76 TAMEAEQ
+76 
-83 VKIDEATAQIANLQ
+83 
-97 DHLGT
+97 
-102 RARSMYRSGS
+102 
-112 ATFLD
+112 
-117 FLMGATS
+117 
-124 FAEFTQNWDIL
+124 
-135 NGLNEND
+135 
-142 TQMVAETKTLRETV
+142 
-156 EASKAEYA
+156 
-164 KQEKIAADKAAEAS
+164 ADKAAEAS

-199 ILARDTTVYDVY
+199 VLARDTTVYDVY

-305 TAEQWPTARRRG
+305 TADQWPTARRRG

-330 AAYDDLLRGQD
+330 SAYDDLLRGQD

-355 RTVPLRD
+355 RTVPLRE

-367 TLVLTVDSDLQKE
+367 TLVLTVDSALQKE

-397 AGAGRECCAG
+397 AGAGRECRAG

-426 GFDLNRYRSDY
+426 GFDLNRYRADY

-519 FFYDVGRRLG
+519 FFYDVGRRMG

-577 GNTAV
+577 GNTVV
-582 TPLQLAAYAATL
+582 TPLQLAAYAAAL

>member
-1 MQEPSPALSRRTFV
+1 MANRKNSHRRRV
-15 GGATALA
+15 RVAVLMVLCGAV
-22 AASLAFPQAAFA
+22 FAAFFA
-34 VTAAEKQAEA
+34 RLAWMQFVRA
-44 DAVRNQ
+44 D
-50 LVGLN
+50 
-55 ADLEAAA
+55 
-62 ERYYGALDEQNAAR
+62 YY
-76 TAMEAEQ
+76 
-83 VKIDEATAQIANLQ
+83 
-97 DHLGT
+97 
-102 RARSMYRSGS
+102 
-112 ATFLD
+112 
-117 FLMGATS
+117 
-124 FAEFTQNWDIL
+124 
-135 NGLNEND
+135 
-142 TQMVAETKTLRETV
+142 
-156 EASKAEYA
+156 
-164 KQEKIAADKAAEAS
+164 ADKAAEAS

-367 TLVLTVDSDLQKE
+367 TLVLTVDSALQKE

-582 TPLQLAAYAATL
+582 TPLQLAAYAAAL
-594 ANCGQRPALHF
+594 ANFGQRPALHF

-653 EAPVACAAKTGS
+653 EAPVVCAAKTGS

>member
-1 MQEPSPALSRRTFV
+1 MANRKNSHRRRV
-15 GGATALA
+15 RVAVLMVLCGAV
-22 AASLAFPQAAFA
+22 FAAFFA
-34 VTAAEKQAEA
+34 RLAWMQFVRA
-44 DAVRNQ
+44 D
-50 LVGLN
+50 
-55 ADLEAAA
+55 
-62 ERYYGALDEQNAAR
+62 YY
-76 TAMEAEQ
+76 
-83 VKIDEATAQIANLQ
+83 
-97 DHLGT
+97 
-102 RARSMYRSGS
+102 
-112 ATFLD
+112 
-117 FLMGATS
+117 
-124 FAEFTQNWDIL
+124 
-135 NGLNEND
+135 
-142 TQMVAETKTLRETV
+142 
-156 EASKAEYA
+156 
-164 KQEKIAADKAAEAS
+164 ADKAAEAS

-199 ILARDTTVYDVY
+199 VLARDTTVYDVY

-281 AARGVRTWPNGT
+281 AARGVRTRPNGT

-355 RTVPLRD
+355 RTVPLRE

-367 TLVLTVDSDLQKE
+367 TLVLTVDSALQKE

-397 AGAGRECCAG
+397 AGAGRECRAG

-426 GFDLNRYRSDY
+426 GFDLNRYRADY

-547 VEITEAQGRLTWSS
+547 VELTEAQGRLTWSS

-582 TPLQLAAYAATL
+582 TPLQLAAYAAAL

-618 WQYAPTFTTVP
+618 WQYAPTSTTVP

>member
-1 MQEPSPALSRRTFV
+1 MANRKNSHRRRV
-15 GGATALA
+15 RVAVLMVLCGAV
-22 AASLAFPQAAFA
+22 FAAFFA
-34 VTAAEKQAEA
+34 RLAWMQFVRA
-44 DAVRNQ
+44 D
-50 LVGLN
+50 
-55 ADLEAAA
+55 
-62 ERYYGALDEQNAAR
+62 YY
-76 TAMEAEQ
+76 
-83 VKIDEATAQIANLQ
+83 
-97 DHLGT
+97 
-102 RARSMYRSGS
+102 
-112 ATFLD
+112 
-117 FLMGATS
+117 
-124 FAEFTQNWDIL
+124 
-135 NGLNEND
+135 
-142 TQMVAETKTLRETV
+142 
-156 EASKAEYA
+156 
-164 KQEKIAADKAAEAS
+164 ADKAAEAS

-199 ILARDTTVYDVY
+199 VLARDTTVYDVY

-355 RTVPLRD
+355 RTVPLRE

-367 TLVLTVDSDLQKE
+367 TLVLTVDSALQKE

-397 AGAGRECCAG
+397 AGAGRECRAG

-426 GFDLNRYRSDY
+426 GFDLNRYRADY

-577 GNTAV
+577 GNTVV
-582 TPLQLAAYAATL
+582 TPLQLAAYAAAL

-675 GHYVNSVLI
+675 GPYVNSVLI